1 MVPIYSALDRWAG
14 SPKDAREWACL
25 IARLAASAQ
34 DKHSE
39 SRHPAFRDVDP
50 YCKANL
56 LNAHVV
62 ETLTKMGVTS
72 PEAFPAEV
80 RSSWDTKEF
89 TPAVF
94 ASPYAKTIGNI
105 FFVLNALWAFYVAH
119 VRCAADDSGDSVFA
133 AQMCI
138 EAGMLDLAAT
148 MIEVDEAFAPNMP
161 KLRYEVRANYK
172 KWLTVIKYAAPF
184 IGKEFQVS
192 WMMNMI
198 GLENDP
204 SMAVMRSF
212 EPYLETATA

>member
-1 MVPIYSALDRWAG
+1 M
-14 SPKDAREWACL
+14 K
-25 IARLAASAQ
+25 
-34 DKHSE
+34 
-39 SRHPAFRDVDP
+39 
-50 YCKANL
+50 
-56 LNAHVV
+56 
-62 ETLTKMGVTS
+62 T
-72 PEAFPAEV
+72 
-80 RSSWDTKEF
+80 EF
-89 TPAVF
+89 TPAVL
-94 ASPYAKTIGNI
+94 AGPYAKMIGNI
-105 FFVLNALWAFYVAH
+105 FFVLNALWAFYAAH
-119 VRCAADDSGDSVFA
+119 IRCAADDSGDSVFA

-161 KLRYEVRANYK
+161 RLCYEVRANYK
-172 KWLTVIKYAAPF
+172 KWLTVVKYAAPY